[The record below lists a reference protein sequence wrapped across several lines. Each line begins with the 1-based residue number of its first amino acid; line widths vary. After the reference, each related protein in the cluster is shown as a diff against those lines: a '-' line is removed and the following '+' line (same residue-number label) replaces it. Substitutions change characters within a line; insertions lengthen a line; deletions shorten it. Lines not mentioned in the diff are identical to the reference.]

1 MSDKELSAGK
11 PYPIQSPTRLDWS
24 PLWRKEDWLA
34 VWVGFLILG
43 LAATR
48 SVTWLPKIGPWTD
61 SPVSA
66 VKIGDLPYFVLLGFS
81 LLLLTSVAL
90 RSMREKTREYWAGF
104 PLVFILSF
112 LSLLLSNQKSI
123 NQWGLE
129 YVLWAL
135 LFGLLI
141 SNVVGVPKWLKP
153 AVRTELFIKVG
164 LVLVGAEILF
174 QVVLSAGAF
183 GVFEVTVG
191 LLLVWYLCYFLA
203 TRLGLSKSFAC
214 ILSSATSICGVS
226 AAIAAGG
233 AVKGDPKEVSYTI
246 SLVLLFAMPML
257 IVMPTLG
264 RALGLPDAVVG
275 AWIGGT
281 IDTTPAVVAAGALYS
296 NKAMQ
301 VASILK
307 MSQNVMI
314 GVAAFLLALYWVLR
328 VEKRPEERPRPI
340 EIWYRFPK
348 FVLGFIIASMI
359 FSFLLFPTLG
369 GKSVDAI
376 LGVTKGLRG
385 WFFAMA
391 FVSIGLDTRF
401 TELLKTGRGRPFV
414 VFLAATLWDMAISL
428 LSAYLFFGGTFFP
441 PPA

>member
-1 MSDKELSAGK
+1 
-11 PYPIQSPTRLDWS
+11 
-24 PLWRKEDWLA
+24 

-61 SPVSA
+61 SPVAA

-90 RSMREKTREYWAGF
+90 RLMREKTREYWAGF
-104 PLVFILSF
+104 PLVFILAF
-112 LSLLLSNQKSI
+112 LSLLLSNQKTI

-129 YVLWAL
+129 YVIWAL

-141 SNVVGVPKWLKP
+141 SNVIGVPKWLKP

-164 LVLVGAEILF
+164 LVLLGAEILF
-174 QVVLSAGAF
+174 QAVLSAGAF

-203 TRLGLSKSFAC
+203 TRLGLSTSFAC

-264 RALGLPDAVVG
+264 RALDLPDAVVG

-348 FVLGFIIASMI
+348 FVLGFIIASTI
-359 FSFLLFPTLG
+359 FSFLLFPILG

-401 TELLKTGRGRPFV
+401 TELLKTGRGRPFI
-414 VFLAATLWDMAISL
+414 VFLAATLWDTAISL
-428 LSAYLFFGGTFFP
+428 LSAYLFFGGIFFP